1 MLGLAMASPLER
13 GWLVSGNKVAT
24 IEFAGVLFLCPFFLH
39 ANGST
44 VYISTETPV
53 VEVFVIVLQW
63 CEKRKDMRKRNVAG
77 NVMQAK

>member
-24 IEFAGVLFLCPFFLH
+24 IEFAGVLFLCLFLH

-53 VEVFVIVLQW
+53 VEVFVIVL
-63 CEKRKDMRKRNVAG
+63 KIV
-77 NVMQAK
+77 

>member
-1 MLGLAMASPLER
+1 MASPLER

-24 IEFAGVLFLCPFFLH
+24 IEFAGVLFLCLFLH

-53 VEVFVIVLQW
+53 VEVFVIVL
-63 CEKRKDMRKRNVAG
+63 KIV
-77 NVMQAK
+77 